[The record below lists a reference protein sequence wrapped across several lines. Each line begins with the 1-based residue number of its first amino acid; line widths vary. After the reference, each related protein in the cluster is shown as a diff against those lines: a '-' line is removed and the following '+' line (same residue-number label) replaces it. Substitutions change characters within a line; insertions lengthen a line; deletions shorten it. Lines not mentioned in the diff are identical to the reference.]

1 MLEVA
6 SGVALLAIGNYG
18 SKRKI
23 GDAGEENS
31 MTTAAFG
38 AALKRKE
45 DPRLIT
51 GQGTYVEDVTLTG
64 MLHMVLVRSP
74 LAHALIKSI
83 DTAEALKSPGV
94 IAVFTGEDLKEELGS
109 LPCGWVVPDTKEVP
123 HPPLAVDRVRY
134 VGDAVV
140 AVLAESAAQASDGA
154 SVVDVEYEE
163 LDAVIDMNDALADG
177 AVQLHEDAPS
187 NTAFEWEV
195 DAGSISEAKSSSDV
209 VVTQRFVNQRLIPTA
224 MENRGV
230 VVDYNSGTDQLTM
243 WTSTQIPHLV
253 RVLLALVT
261 GHPEH
266 LIRVIAPDVG
276 GAFGSKLYLYAEEV
290 IAPIIAKNLKRPV
303 KWIESRSEG
312 YLATTHGRDHI
323 TDIAIAGNKD
333 GTITGLDVRTLANM
347 GAYLSTFAPLIP
359 TWLYGL
365 MLSGP
370 YKIPNIYCKVIAPF
384 TNTTPVDAYRG
395 AGRPEAT
402 YAVERAVDLFAQ
414 EIGMDP
420 AEVRKLN
427 FIPPFEDG
435 YEVATTVSYDSGNYI
450 ASFERALE
458 MVGYSDFRKE
468 QEEAREQG
476 KLLGIGLS
484 AYVEICGAA
493 PSAVAGTLGARAG
506 LWESANVRI
515 HMTGKVSVFT
525 GSSSHGQGHETAFA
539 QLVSSELGI
548 PVEDID
554 VIHGDTSQ
562 IQMGTGS
569 FGSRSAAVGGGAIH
583 MSTTKIKEKAKKLA
597 AHILEASEEDIEF
610 EDGKLFV
617 RGAPSEGKT
626 IQEIAL
632 ASYYYTEDI
641 PEDMEPGLEA
651 MSFFDPKNF
660 TWPGGTHI
668 AVVEIDKSTGEVT
681 LLRYIAVDDVGNVIN
696 PLIVDGM
703 VHGGAAQGVGQALQ
717 EEAIYDGTGQLL
729 TGSMMDYAVPRASD
743 MPMYE
748 LDRTVTPSPVNPMG
762 VKGAGETAT
771 IAGSPAVINAV
782 VDALAPYGVKHI
794 DMPAKA
800 EKVWR
805 IIRDSDA

>member
-1 MLEVA
+1 MPEVA
-6 SGVALLAIGNYG
+6 SGVALSTTGRYG
-18 SKRKI
+18 SIREI
-23 GDAGEENS
+23 GDSGEVNS

-177 AVQLHEDAPS
+177 AVQLHEDAPN

-450 ASFERALE
+450 ASFDRALE

-468 QEEAREQG
+468 QQEAREQG

-729 TGSMMDYAVPRASD
+729 TGSMMDYAVPRAPD

-782 VDALAPYGVKHI
+782 VDALEPYGVKHI

>member
-1 MLEVA
+1 
-6 SGVALLAIGNYG
+6 
-18 SKRKI
+18 
-23 GDAGEENS
+23 

-38 AALKRKE
+38 SALKRKE

-51 GQGTYVEDVTLTG
+51 GQGTYVEDVSLTG
-64 MLHMVLVRSP
+64 MLHIVLVRSP
-74 LAHALIKSI
+74 LAHASIKSI
-83 DTAEALKSPGV
+83 DSSEDSKSPGV
-94 IAVFTGEDLKEELGS
+94 VAIFTGEDLKEELGS

-140 AVLAESAAQASDGA
+140 AVVAESTAQASDAA
-154 SVVDVEYEE
+154 SLVDVEYEE
-163 LDAVIDMNDALADG
+163 LDTVIEMDDALADG
-177 AVQLHEDAPS
+177 AVQLHEDAPN

-195 DAGSISEAKSSSDV
+195 DAGSISDARSSSDV
-209 VVTQRFVNQRLIPTA
+209 AVTQRFVNQRLIPTA

-230 VVDYNSGTDQLTM
+230 VVDYNSGTDQITM
-243 WTSTQIPHLV
+243 WTSTQIPHLI

-303 KWIESRSEG
+303 KWVESRSEG

-323 TDIAIAGNKD
+323 TDIEIIGNRD

-420 AEVRKLN
+420 AEVRKIN

-458 MVGYSDFRKE
+458 MVGYTDFRKE
-468 QEEAREQG
+468 QQEARDKG

-525 GSSSHGQGHETAFA
+525 GASSHGQGHETAFA

-562 IQMGTGS
+562 IQMGRGS

-583 MSTTKIKEKAKKLA
+583 MSTQKIKEKAKKLA

-641 PEDMEPGLEA
+641 PEGMEPGMEA

-668 AVVEIDKSTGEVT
+668 AVVEIEEATGEVT

-729 TGSMMDYAVPRASD
+729 TGSMMDYAVPRATD
-743 MPMYE
+743 LPMYE
-748 LDRTVTPSPVNPMG
+748 LDRTVTPTPVNPMG

-782 VDALAPYGVKHI
+782 VDALSPYGVKHI

-805 IIRDSDA
+805 IIRDSKV

>member
-1 MLEVA
+1 
-6 SGVALLAIGNYG
+6 
-18 SKRKI
+18 
-23 GDAGEENS
+23 

-38 AALKRKE
+38 SALKRKE

-51 GQGTYVEDVTLTG
+51 GQGTYVEDVSLTG
-64 MLHMVLVRSP
+64 MLHIVLVRSP
-74 LAHALIKSI
+74 LAHASIKSI
-83 DTAEALKSPGV
+83 DSSEASKSPGV
-94 IAVFTGEDLKEELGS
+94 VAIFTGEDLKEELGS

-140 AVLAESAAQASDGA
+140 AVVAESTAQASDAA
-154 SVVDVEYEE
+154 SLVDVEYEE
-163 LDAVIDMNDALADG
+163 LDTVIEMDDALADG
-177 AVQLHEDAPS
+177 AVQLHEDAPN

-195 DAGSISEAKSSSDV
+195 DAGSISDARPSSDV
-209 VVTQRFVNQRLIPTA
+209 AVTQRFVNQRLIPTA

-230 VVDYNSGTDQLTM
+230 VVDYNSGTDQITM
-243 WTSTQIPHLV
+243 WTSTQIPHLI

-303 KWIESRSEG
+303 KWVESRSEG

-323 TDIAIAGNKD
+323 TDIEIIGNRD

-420 AEVRKLN
+420 AEVRKIN

-458 MVGYSDFRKE
+458 MVGYTDFRKE
-468 QEEAREQG
+468 QQEARDKG

-525 GSSSHGQGHETAFA
+525 GASSHGQGHETAFA

-583 MSTTKIKEKAKKLA
+583 MSTQKIKEKAKKLA

-617 RGAPSEGKT
+617 RGAPAEGKT

-641 PEDMEPGLEA
+641 PEGMEPGMEA

-668 AVVEIDKSTGEVT
+668 AVVEIEEATGEVT

-696 PLIVDGM
+696 PLIDDGM

-729 TGSMMDYAVPRASD
+729 TGSMMDYAVPRATD
-743 MPMYE
+743 LPMYE
-748 LDRTVTPSPVNPMG
+748 LDRTVTPTPVNPMG

-782 VDALAPYGVKHI
+782 VDALSPYGVKHI

-805 IIRDSDA
+805 IIRDSKV

>member
-1 MLEVA
+1 MPEVA
-6 SGVALLAIGNYG
+6 SGVALSTTGRYG
-18 SKRKI
+18 SIRKI
-23 GDAGEENS
+23 GDSGEVNS

-177 AVQLHEDAPS
+177 AVQLHEDAPN

-782 VDALAPYGVKHI
+782 VDALEPYGVKHI

>member
-1 MLEVA
+1 
-6 SGVALLAIGNYG
+6 
-18 SKRKI
+18 
-23 GDAGEENS
+23 

-38 AALKRKE
+38 RALKRKE

-83 DTAEALKSPGV
+83 DTSEALKFPGV
-94 IAVFTGEDLKEELGS
+94 AAVFTGEDLKEELGS

-140 AVLAESAAQASDGA
+140 AVLAESAAQASDAA
-154 SVVDVEYEE
+154 SLVDVEYEE
-163 LDAVIDMNDALADG
+163 LDAVIEMNDALADG
-177 AVQLHEDAPS
+177 AVQLHEDAPN

-230 VVDYNSGTDQLTM
+230 VVDYNAGTNQITM

-290 IAPIIAKNLKRPV
+290 IAPIIARNLRSPV
-303 KWIESRSEG
+303 KWVESRSEG

-323 TDIAIAGNKD
+323 TDIEIAGNKD

-347 GAYLSTFAPLIP
+347 GAYLSTFAPLVP

-420 AEVRKLN
+420 AEVRKIN

-468 QEEAREQG
+468 QQEAREQG

-583 MSTTKIKEKAKKLA
+583 MSAQKIKEKAKKLA

-681 LLRYIAVDDVGNVIN
+681 LLRYVAVDDVGNVIN

-703 VHGGAAQGVGQALQ
+703 VHGGAAQGIGQALQ

-743 MPMYE
+743 LPMYE

-782 VDALAPYGVKHI
+782 VDALEPYGVKHI

-805 IIRDSDA
+805 LIRDSSS

>member
-1 MLEVA
+1 
-6 SGVALLAIGNYG
+6 
-18 SKRKI
+18 
-23 GDAGEENS
+23 

-94 IAVFTGEDLKEELGS
+94 IAVFTGEDLAEELGS

-468 QEEAREQG
+468 QQEAREQG

-506 LWESANVRI
+506 LWESANVRV

-681 LLRYIAVDDVGNVIN
+681 LVRYIAVDDVGNVIN

-717 EEAIYDGTGQLL
+717 EEAIYDETGQLL

-743 MPMYE
+743 VPMYE
-748 LDRTVTPSPVNPMG
+748 LDRTVTPSPVNPLG

-782 VDALAPYGVKHI
+782 VDALEPYGVKHI

-805 IIRDSDA
+805 IIRDSNA

>member
-1 MLEVA
+1 
-6 SGVALLAIGNYG
+6 
-18 SKRKI
+18 
-23 GDAGEENS
+23 

-94 IAVFTGEDLKEELGS
+94 IAVFTGEDLAEELGS

-468 QEEAREQG
+468 QQEAREQG

-681 LLRYIAVDDVGNVIN
+681 LVRYIAVDDVGNVIN

-717 EEAIYDGTGQLL
+717 EEAIYDETGQLL

-743 MPMYE
+743 VPMYE
-748 LDRTVTPSPVNPMG
+748 LDRTVTPSPVNPLG

-782 VDALAPYGVKHI
+782 VDALEPYGVKHI

-805 IIRDSDA
+805 IIRDSNA

>member
-1 MLEVA
+1 
-6 SGVALLAIGNYG
+6 
-18 SKRKI
+18 
-23 GDAGEENS
+23 

-38 AALKRKE
+38 RALKRKE

-83 DTAEALKSPGV
+83 DTSEALKFPGV
-94 IAVFTGEDLKEELGS
+94 AAVFTGEDLKEELGS

-140 AVLAESAAQASDGA
+140 AVLAESAAQASDAA
-154 SVVDVEYEE
+154 SLVDVEYEE
-163 LDAVIDMNDALADG
+163 LDAVIEMNDALADG
-177 AVQLHEDAPS
+177 AVQLHEDAPN

-230 VVDYNSGTDQLTM
+230 VVDYNAGTNQITM

-290 IAPIIAKNLKRPV
+290 IAPIIARNLRSPV
-303 KWIESRSEG
+303 KWVESRSEG

-323 TDIAIAGNKD
+323 TDIEIAGNKD

-347 GAYLSTFAPLIP
+347 GAYLSTFAPLVP

-420 AEVRKLN
+420 AEVRKIN

-468 QEEAREQG
+468 QQEAREQG

-525 GSSSHGQGHETAFA
+525 GSSSSGQGHETAFA

-583 MSTTKIKEKAKKLA
+583 MSAQKIKEKAKKLA

-681 LLRYIAVDDVGNVIN
+681 LLRYVAVDDVGNVIN

-703 VHGGAAQGVGQALQ
+703 VHGGAAQGIGQALQ

-743 MPMYE
+743 LPMYE

-782 VDALAPYGVKHI
+782 VDALEPYGVKHI

-805 IIRDSDA
+805 LIRDSSL

>member
-1 MLEVA
+1 
-6 SGVALLAIGNYG
+6 
-18 SKRKI
+18 
-23 GDAGEENS
+23 

-38 AALKRKE
+38 SALKRKE

-51 GQGTYVEDVTLTG
+51 GQGTYVEDVSLTG
-64 MLHMVLVRSP
+64 MLHIVLVRSP

-83 DTAEALKSPGV
+83 DSSEASKSPGV
-94 IAVFTGEDLKEELGS
+94 VAIFTGEDLKEELGS

-140 AVLAESAAQASDGA
+140 AVVAESTAQASDAA
-154 SVVDVEYEE
+154 SLVDVEYEE
-163 LDAVIDMNDALADG
+163 LDTVIEMDDALADG
-177 AVQLHEDAPS
+177 AVQLHEDAPN

-195 DAGSISEAKSSSDV
+195 DAGSISDARSSSDV
-209 VVTQRFVNQRLIPTA
+209 AVTQRFVNQRLIPTA

-230 VVDYNSGTDQLTM
+230 VVDYNSGTDQITM
-243 WTSTQIPHLV
+243 WTSTQIPHLI

-303 KWIESRSEG
+303 KWVESRSEG

-323 TDIAIAGNKD
+323 TDIEIIGNRD

-420 AEVRKLN
+420 AEVRKIN

-458 MVGYSDFRKE
+458 MVGYTDFRKE
-468 QEEAREQG
+468 QQEARDKG

-525 GSSSHGQGHETAFA
+525 GASSHGQGHETAFA

-583 MSTTKIKEKAKKLA
+583 MSTQKIKEKAKKLA

-617 RGAPSEGKT
+617 RGAPAEGKT

-641 PEDMEPGLEA
+641 PDGMEPGMEA

-668 AVVEIDKSTGEVT
+668 AVVEIEEATGEVT

-729 TGSMMDYAVPRASD
+729 TGSMMDYAVPRATD
-743 MPMYE
+743 LPMYE
-748 LDRTVTPSPVNPMG
+748 LDRTVTPTPVNPMG

-782 VDALAPYGVKHI
+782 VDALSPYGVKHI

-805 IIRDSDA
+805 IIRDSKV

>member
-1 MLEVA
+1 
-6 SGVALLAIGNYG
+6 
-18 SKRKI
+18 
-23 GDAGEENS
+23 

-38 AALKRKE
+38 RALKRKE

-83 DTAEALKSPGV
+83 DTSEALKFPGV
-94 IAVFTGEDLKEELGS
+94 AAVFTGEDLKEELGS

-140 AVLAESAAQASDGA
+140 AVLAESAAQASDAA
-154 SVVDVEYEE
+154 SLVDVEYEE
-163 LDAVIDMNDALADG
+163 LDAVIEMNDALADG
-177 AVQLHEDAPS
+177 AVQLHEDAPN

-230 VVDYNSGTDQLTM
+230 VVDYNSGTNQITM

-266 LIRVIAPDVG
+266 LIRIIAPDVG

-290 IAPIIAKNLKRPV
+290 IAPIIARNLRSPV
-303 KWIESRSEG
+303 KWVESRSEG

-323 TDIAIAGNKD
+323 TDIEIAGNKD

-420 AEVRKLN
+420 AEVRKIN

-468 QEEAREQG
+468 QQAAREQG

-525 GSSSHGQGHETAFA
+525 GSSSSGQGHETAFA

-583 MSTTKIKEKAKKLA
+583 MSAQKIKEKAKKLA

-681 LLRYIAVDDVGNVIN
+681 LLRYVAVDDVGNVIN

-743 MPMYE
+743 LPMYE

-782 VDALAPYGVKHI
+782 VDALEPYGVKHI

-805 IIRDSDA
+805 LIRDSSS

>member
-1 MLEVA
+1 
-6 SGVALLAIGNYG
+6 
-18 SKRKI
+18 
-23 GDAGEENS
+23 

-38 AALKRKE
+38 RALKRKE
-45 DPRLIT
+45 DPRLIR

-83 DTAEALKSPGV
+83 DTSEALKFPGV
-94 IAVFTGEDLKEELGS
+94 AAVFTGEDLKEELGS

-140 AVLAESAAQASDGA
+140 AVLAESAAQASDAA
-154 SVVDVEYEE
+154 SLVDVEYEE
-163 LDAVIDMNDALADG
+163 LDAVIEMNDALADG
-177 AVQLHEDAPS
+177 AVQLHEDAPN

-230 VVDYNSGTDQLTM
+230 VVDYNSGTNQITM

-290 IAPIIAKNLKRPV
+290 IAPIIARNLRSPV
-303 KWIESRSEG
+303 KWVESRSEG

-323 TDIAIAGNKD
+323 TDIEIAGNKD

-347 GAYLSTFAPLIP
+347 GAYLSTFAPLVP

-420 AEVRKLN
+420 AEVRKIN

-468 QEEAREQG
+468 QQAAREQG

-525 GSSSHGQGHETAFA
+525 GSSSSGQGHETAFA

-583 MSTTKIKEKAKKLA
+583 MSAQKIKEKAKKLA

-681 LLRYIAVDDVGNVIN
+681 LLRYVAVDDVGNVIN

-703 VHGGAAQGVGQALQ
+703 VHGGAAQGIGQALQ

-743 MPMYE
+743 LPMYE

-782 VDALAPYGVKHI
+782 VDALEPYGVKHI

-805 IIRDSDA
+805 LIRDSSS

>member
-1 MLEVA
+1 MLEVD
-6 SGVALLAIGNYG
+6 SGLALSTTGLYG
-18 SKRKI
+18 SIREI
-23 GDAGEENS
+23 GDSGEVNS

-450 ASFERALE
+450 ASFDRALE

-468 QEEAREQG
+468 QQEAREQG

-782 VDALAPYGVKHI
+782 VDALEPYGVKHI

>member
-1 MLEVA
+1 
-6 SGVALLAIGNYG
+6 
-18 SKRKI
+18 
-23 GDAGEENS
+23 
-31 MTTAAFG
+31 MTTTAFG

-83 DTAEALKSPGV
+83 DTTEALKSPGV
-94 IAVFTGEDLKEELGS
+94 IAVFTGEDLAEELGS

-468 QEEAREQG
+468 QQEAREQG

-506 LWESANVRI
+506 LWESANVRV

-681 LLRYIAVDDVGNVIN
+681 LVRYIAVDDVGNVIN

-717 EEAIYDGTGQLL
+717 EEAIYDETGQLL

-743 MPMYE
+743 VPMYE
-748 LDRTVTPSPVNPMG
+748 LDRTVTPSPVNPLG

-782 VDALAPYGVKHI
+782 VDALEPYGVKHI

-805 IIRDSDA
+805 IIRDSNA

>member
-1 MLEVA
+1 
-6 SGVALLAIGNYG
+6 
-18 SKRKI
+18 
-23 GDAGEENS
+23 

-38 AALKRKE
+38 SALKRKE

-51 GQGTYVEDVTLTG
+51 GQGTYVEDVSLTG
-64 MLHMVLVRSP
+64 MLHIVLVRSP
-74 LAHALIKSI
+74 LAHASIKSI
-83 DTAEALKSPGV
+83 DSSEASKSPGV
-94 IAVFTGEDLKEELGS
+94 VAIFTGEDLKEELGS

-140 AVLAESAAQASDGA
+140 AVVAESTAQASDAA
-154 SVVDVEYEE
+154 SLVDVEYEE
-163 LDAVIDMNDALADG
+163 LDTVIEMDDALADG
-177 AVQLHEDAPS
+177 AVQLHEDAPN

-195 DAGSISEAKSSSDV
+195 DAGSISDARSSSDV
-209 VVTQRFVNQRLIPTA
+209 AVTQRFVNQRLIPTA

-230 VVDYNSGTDQLTM
+230 VVDYNSGTDQITM
-243 WTSTQIPHLV
+243 WTSTQIPHLI

-290 IAPIIAKNLKRPV
+290 IASIIAKNLKRPV
-303 KWIESRSEG
+303 KWVESRSEG

-323 TDIAIAGNKD
+323 TDIEIIGNRD

-420 AEVRKLN
+420 AEVRKIN

-458 MVGYSDFRKE
+458 MVGYTDFRKE
-468 QEEAREQG
+468 QQEARDKG

-525 GSSSHGQGHETAFA
+525 GASSHGQGHETAFA

-583 MSTTKIKEKAKKLA
+583 MSTQKIKEKAKKLA

-617 RGAPSEGKT
+617 RGAPAEGKT

-641 PEDMEPGLEA
+641 PDGMEPGMEA

-668 AVVEIDKSTGEVT
+668 AVVEIEEATGEVT

-729 TGSMMDYAVPRASD
+729 TGSMMDYAVPRATD
-743 MPMYE
+743 LPMYE
-748 LDRTVTPSPVNPMG
+748 LDRTVTPTPVNPMG

-782 VDALAPYGVKHI
+782 VDALSPYGVKHI

-805 IIRDSDA
+805 IIRDSKV

>member
-1 MLEVA
+1 
-6 SGVALLAIGNYG
+6 
-18 SKRKI
+18 
-23 GDAGEENS
+23 
-31 MTTAAFG
+31 MTTTSFG
-38 AALKRKE
+38 SSLKRKE

-51 GQGTYVEDVTLTG
+51 GQGTYVEDVSLTG

-74 LAHALIKSI
+74 FAHAEIKSV
-83 DTAEALKSPGV
+83 DTSSAEAHPGIV
-94 IAVFTGEDLKEELGS
+94 AVFTGKDLAEELGS

-123 HPPLAVDRVRY
+123 HPPLAVGRVRY
-134 VGDAVV
+134 VGDAVA
-140 AVLAESAAQASDGA
+140 AVLADSLPAATDGA
-154 SVVDVEYEE
+154 SLVEVQYEE
-163 LDAVIDMNDALADG
+163 LDSVVDMEDSVRDSCI
-177 AVQLHEDAPS
+177 QLHDDAP
-187 NTAFEWEV
+187 NNIAFEWEV
-195 DAGSISEAKSSSDV
+195 DAGNMSEAKHSSDV
-209 VVTQRFVNQRLIPTA
+209 LVSQRFVNQRLIPTA

-230 VVDYNSGTDQLTM
+230 VVDYNPGTDQITM
-243 WTSTQIPHLV
+243 WTSTQIPHLI

-266 LIRVIAPDVG
+266 LIRIIAPDVG

-290 IAPIIAKNLKRPV
+290 IAPIVAKKVKKPV

-312 YLATTHGRDHI
+312 YIATTHGRDHI
-323 TDIAIAGNKD
+323 TDIEITGNYD
-333 GTITGLDVRTLANM
+333 GTITGLDVRTMANM

-402 YAVERAVDLFAQ
+402 YAVERAVDLFAA
-414 EIGMDP
+414 EIEMDP
-420 AEVRKLN
+420 AEVRVKN
-427 FIPPFEDG
+427 FIPPFDDG

-450 ASFERALE
+450 ASFNKAIE
-458 MVGYSDFRKE
+458 MVGYEEFRKD
-468 QEEAREQG
+468 QKKARGEG

-484 AYVEICGAA
+484 SYVEICGAA

-506 LWESANVRI
+506 LWESANVRL

-539 QLVSSELGI
+539 QIVSSELGI

-583 MSTTKIKEKAKKLA
+583 LSTQKIKEKAKKLA
-597 AHILEASEEDIEF
+597 AHILEASEDDIVYEN
-610 EDGKLFV
+610 GKLFV
-617 RGAPSEGKT
+617 QGAPSEGKT

-668 AVVEIDKSTGEVT
+668 AVVEVDESTGEVT

-696 PLIVDGM
+696 PMIVDGM
-703 VHGGAAQGVGQALQ
+703 VHGGAAQGIGQALQ
-717 EEAIYDGTGQLL
+717 EEAIYDEAGQLL
-729 TGSMMDYAVPRASD
+729 TGSMMDYAVPRAAD
-743 MPMYE
+743 LPMYE
-748 LDRTVTPSPVNPMG
+748 LDRTVTPTPVNPLG

-782 VDALAPYGVKHI
+782 VDALSPYGIRHI
-794 DMPAKA
+794 DMPAKP
-800 EKVWR
+800 ERVWR
-805 IIRDSDA
+805 LIQEKNSK

>member
-1 MLEVA
+1 
-6 SGVALLAIGNYG
+6 
-18 SKRKI
+18 
-23 GDAGEENS
+23 

>member
-1 MLEVA
+1 
-6 SGVALLAIGNYG
+6 
-18 SKRKI
+18 
-23 GDAGEENS
+23 

-177 AVQLHEDAPS
+177 AVQLHEDAPN

-468 QEEAREQG
+468 QQEAREQG

-782 VDALAPYGVKHI
+782 VDALEPYGVKHI

>member
-1 MLEVA
+1 
-6 SGVALLAIGNYG
+6 
-18 SKRKI
+18 
-23 GDAGEENS
+23 

-38 AALKRKE
+38 RALKRKE
-45 DPRLIT
+45 DPRLIR

-83 DTAEALKSPGV
+83 DTSEALKFPGV
-94 IAVFTGEDLKEELGS
+94 AAVFTGEDLKEELGS

-140 AVLAESAAQASDGA
+140 AVSAESAAQASDAA
-154 SVVDVEYEE
+154 SLVDVEYEE
-163 LDAVIDMNDALADG
+163 RDAVIGMNYALADG
-177 AVQLHEDAPS
+177 AVQLPDEAPN

-230 VVDYNSGTDQLTM
+230 VVDYNSGTDQITM

-253 RVLLALVT
+253 RVLLSLVT

-290 IAPIIAKNLKRPV
+290 IAPIIARNLRSPV
-303 KWIESRSEG
+303 KWVESRSEG

-323 TDIAIAGNKD
+323 TDIEIAGNKD

-347 GAYLSTFAPLIP
+347 GAYLSTFAPLVP

-420 AEVRKLN
+420 AEVRKIN

-468 QEEAREQG
+468 QQEAREQG

-525 GSSSHGQGHETAFA
+525 GSSSSGQGHETAFA

-583 MSTTKIKEKAKKLA
+583 MSAQKIKEKAKKLA

-681 LLRYIAVDDVGNVIN
+681 LLRYVAVDDVGNVIN

-703 VHGGAAQGVGQALQ
+703 VHGGAAQGIGQALQ

-743 MPMYE
+743 LPMYE

-782 VDALAPYGVKHI
+782 VDALEPYGVKHI

-805 IIRDSDA
+805 LIRDSSS